1 MLVSVTGPSVVTEG
15 NTTTVTVV
23 TDGEF
28 GVPFNVTLTLS
39 DGTATGELVA

>member
-1 MLVSVTGPSVVTEG
+1 MVREG

-23 TDGEF
+23 ASGEF
-28 GVPFNVTLTLS
+28 KVPFNVTLALN